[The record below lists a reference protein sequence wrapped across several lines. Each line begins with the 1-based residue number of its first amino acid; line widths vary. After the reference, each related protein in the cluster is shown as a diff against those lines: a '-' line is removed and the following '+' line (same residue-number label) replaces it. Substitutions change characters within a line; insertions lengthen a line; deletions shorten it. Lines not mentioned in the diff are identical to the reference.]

1 MMQTH
6 SEMSNILLGLNISE
20 TVYKTT
26 KIKKDLLFVT
36 LMKPTIRPFF
46 FLMEV
51 TMNYCISVN
60 STEFMGQFFKLNGF
74 LSCTNSHP

>member
-1 MMQTH
+1 MMQT
-6 SEMSNILLGLNISE
+6 EMSNILLGLNISE

-51 TMNYCISVN
+51 TMNSCISVN

>member
-1 MMQTH
+1 MMQT
-6 SEMSNILLGLNISE
+6 EMSNILLGLNISE

-46 FLMEV
+46 LMEV

>member
-1 MMQTH
+1 MMQT
-6 SEMSNILLGLNISE
+6 EMSNILLGLNISE

-46 FLMEV
+46 F
-51 TMNYCISVN
+51 
-60 STEFMGQFFKLNGF
+60 KWK
-74 LSCTNSHP
+74 

>member
-1 MMQTH
+1 MMQT
-6 SEMSNILLGLNISE
+6 EMSNILLGLNISE

-36 LMKPTIRPFF
+36 LMKPTIRLF

>member
-1 MMQTH
+1 MMQT
-6 SEMSNILLGLNISE
+6 EMSNILLGLNISE

-26 KIKKDLLFVT
+26 KIKIFKGLVICYFNEAHNST
-36 LMKPTIRPFF
+36 FF

>member
-1 MMQTH
+1 MMQT
-6 SEMSNILLGLNISE
+6 EMSNILLGLNISE

-26 KIKKDLLFVT
+26 KIKKDFNEAHNST
-36 LMKPTIRPFF
+36 FF

-51 TMNYCISVN
+51 TMNSCISVN